1 MTQNSSFNEIYEKY
15 KNLVLKTAYNYS
27 GDYNI
32 AADIMQETFLKLYK
46 DMCSKEIQTE
56 EEYENLKAWLIK
68 TARNDALNQMK
79 KKKRELPIYDM
90 EEDLLRE
97 SPEEQMLEDEWK
109 KENESLHA
117 QIMADLQRKNPR
129 WYRAIFLAC
138 YLKMNQEEAA
148 ERMGMNK
155 GAFYVMLHR
164 AKRWIQKKYSVEYE
178 ELKKY

>member
-79 KKKRELPIYDM
+79 KKKSFY
-90 EEDLLRE
+90 
-97 SPEEQMLEDEWK
+97 
-109 KENESLHA
+109 
-117 QIMADLQRKNPR
+117 
-129 WYRAIFLAC
+129 
-138 YLKMNQEEAA
+138 
-148 ERMGMNK
+148 NK
-155 GAFYVMLHR
+155 
-164 AKRWIQKKYSVEYE
+164 
-178 ELKKY
+178 